1 MRFPMKTTGM
11 LLMLLIILIL
21 TTIYVVYTIRV
32 LKYKKISRH
41 IRSEKKA
48 LDKKT
53 FPDLDDNDLKYR
65 RENLALYQRVYL
77 NSHSQRIIQLSV
89 GLLFIVL
96 FTIAVLALILSWY
109 YILFPLIS
117 IIYFLFA
124 LSYHNQ
130 PSLDKQLGFWHD
142 YLEKHP
148 NNELKVNLI
157 DSDSAYT
164 LATAK
169 DKMKNYFLFSGI
181 FVLIF
186 SIWAFI
192 VTQTL

>member
-65 RENLALYQRVYL
+65 RENLDLYQRIYL
-77 NSHSQRIIQLSV
+77 NSHSQRIVQLSV

-192 VTQTL
+192 VTQP